1 MARPDP
7 SPSNNAFSSRKPD
20 FVTTP
25 SNNFG
30 NFMAS
35 PYGYHGWP
43 EMQLMYEHQ
52 FWPKAMIKEKMWE
65 SLLDYDR
72 IAW

>member
-1 MARPDP
+1 
-7 SPSNNAFSSRKPD
+7 
-20 FVTTP
+20 
-25 SNNFG
+25 
-30 NFMAS
+30 MAS